1 MSTAERVV
9 FEHVTKRYPG
19 TGSGQPGAVEDL
31 TLEVPAGKVCVLVG
45 PSGCGKTTSLKMV
58 NRLIEPTSG
67 RILVGDTDVLRRDV
81 IELRRG
87 IGYVI
92 QQVGL
97 FPHQTVAEN
106 VATVPR
112 LLGWDEAKRRS
123 RAEELLRLVGL
134 EPARYASR
142 YPSALSGGERQ
153 RVGVARALAAD
164 PPVLLMDE
172 PFGAVDPIV
181 RERLQNELLNLQ
193 EQLAK
198 TILFVTH
205 DIDEAIKMGDLVAVM
220 QVGGRLAQF
229 GTPDEVLANPA
240 DDFVARFVGA
250 DRGLKRLA
258 LLRVGELETM
268 AAVTAHPGE
277 DASAPRSRAL
287 ASDVPYILL
296 LDAEDRPIGWLSAET
311 SPESGPLDPGLA
323 TATSPLLDRHTTL
336 KDALSMLLASDVQA
350 GIVVD
355 GAGAYRGLVT
365 ADAIAERMRAA
376 RGATSARGDGTAVA
390 S

>member
-1 MSTAERVV
+1 VSTAERVV

-19 TGSGQPGAVEDL
+19 TGRGQPGAVEDL
-31 TLEVPAGKVCVLVG
+31 SLEVPAGKVCVLVG

-58 NRLIEPTSG
+58 NRLIEPTAG
-67 RILVGDTDVLRRDV
+67 RILIGETDVMARDV
-81 IELRRG
+81 IELRRS

-112 LLGWDEAKRRS
+112 LLGWDAARRRS
-123 RAEELLRLVGL
+123 RAEELLQLVGL
-134 EPARYASR
+134 DPARYAGR
-142 YPSALSGGERQ
+142 YPAALSGGERQ

-240 DDFVARFVGA
+240 SDFVARFVGA

-258 LLRVGELETM
+258 LLRVGELDTT
-268 AAVTAHPGE
+268 AAVTAHPGD
-277 DASAPRSRAL
+277 DAADPRARAL
-287 ASDVPYILL
+287 ASDVPYILM
-296 LDAEDRPIGWLSAET
+296 LDTEDRPIGWVTAAT
-311 SPESGPLDPGLA
+311 CPVSGPLNPGLA
-323 TATSPLLDRHTTL
+323 TAMSPLLDRRTTL

-350 GIVVD
+350 GIVID
-355 GAGAYRGLVT
+355 GRGAYRGIVT
-365 ADAIAERMRAA
+365 ADDIAERMRAA
-376 RGATSARGDGTAVA
+376 RAPDS
-390 S
+390 